1 MNTKKL
7 FEIYQAIWHHIKEHL
22 QDISNSNAD
31 EWWDEENASSHKILV
46 MTDNEPEYI
55 KKFTL
60 ALLTAEWELLHAIYR
75 ERSGNDDSNRA
86 NGDIQQQ

>member
-1 MNTKKL
+1 MDKTVYKIIT
-7 FEIYQAIWHHIKEHL
+7 EIWKHL
-22 QDISNSNAD
+22 KMYLLDIQNSD
-31 EWWDEENASSHKILV
+31 SVDYWDAENEASHRIMATV
-46 MTDNEPEYI
+46 DNEPEYI

-75 ERSGNDDSNRA
+75 ERSGNNDNNRA

>member
-1 MNTKKL
+1 MDKT
-7 FEIYQAIWHHIKEHL
+7 IYTIIKVIWDHIRNHL
-22 QDISNSNAD
+22 RDIDNSVC
-31 EWWDEENASSHKILV
+31 ETWWDAENEASHRIMATV
-46 MTDNEPEYI
+46 DNEPEYI

-75 ERSGNDDSNRA
+75 ERSGNDDINRA

>member
-1 MNTKKL
+1 MDKT
-7 FEIYQAIWHHIKEHL
+7 I
-22 QDISNSNAD
+22 
-31 EWWDEENASSHKILV
+31 HKIITEIWKHLKMYLLDIQNSDSV
-46 MTDNEPEYI
+46 DYWDAENEASHRIMATVDNEPEYI

-75 ERSGNDDSNRA
+75 ERSGNNDSNRA

>member
-1 MNTKKL
+1 MDKTVYKIIT
-7 FEIYQAIWHHIKEHL
+7 EIWQHLKAHL
-22 QDISNSNAD
+22 QDINNSSD
-31 EWWDEENASSHKILV
+31 VSWWEAENEASHRIMATV
-46 MTDNEPEYI
+46 DNEPEYI

-75 ERSGNDDSNRA
+75 ERSGNNDSNRA

>member
-1 MNTKKL
+1 MDKTIHK
-7 FEIYQAIWHHIKEHL
+7 IITDIWQHLKAHL
-22 QDISNSNAD
+22 QDIDNSSD
-31 EWWDEENASSHKILV
+31 VSWWDEENASSHKILA
-46 MTDNEPEYI
+46 MADNEPEYI

-75 ERSGNDDSNRA
+75 ERSGNNDNNRA

>member
-1 MNTKKL
+1 MDKTVYKIIT
-7 FEIYQAIWHHIKEHL
+7 EIWQHL
-22 QDISNSNAD
+22 KAYLLDIQNSD
-31 EWWDEENASSHKILV
+31 SVDYWDAENEASHRIMATV
-46 MTDNEPEYI
+46 DNEPEYI

-75 ERSGNDDSNRA
+75 ERSGNNDSNRT

>member
-1 MNTKKL
+1 MDKTVYKIIT
-7 FEIYQAIWHHIKEHL
+7 EIWQHL
-22 QDISNSNAD
+22 KMYLLDIQNSD
-31 EWWDEENASSHKILV
+31 SVDYWDAESEASHRIMATV
-46 MTDNEPEYI
+46 DNEPEYI

-75 ERSGNDDSNRA
+75 ERSGNNDSNRA

>member
-1 MNTKKL
+1 MDKTIHK
-7 FEIYQAIWHHIKEHL
+7 IITGIWQHLKAHL
-22 QDISNSNAD
+22 QDIDNSSD
-31 EWWDEENASSHKILV
+31 VSWWDEENVSSHKILA

-60 ALLTAEWELLHAIYR
+60 ALLTAGWELLHAIYR
-75 ERSGNDDSNRA
+75 ERSGNNDNNRA

>member
-1 MNTKKL
+1 MDKL
-7 FEIYQAIWHHIKEHL
+7 VYKIIKDIWTHIRIHL
-22 QDISNSNAD
+22 QDIDNSSD
-31 EWWDEENASSHKILV
+31 VSWWDEEGKASKAIMASVK
-46 MTDNEPEYI
+46 DEPEYI

-75 ERSGNDDSNRA
+75 ERSGNNDSNRA